1 VTIAQTVVLVLWKTL
16 PKTPTT
22 NVVKLVVYLAVLA
35 FVGALAVRG
44 VLPRTRPILP
54 GETIAE

>member
-1 VTIAQTVVLVLWKTL
+1 VVYVVVL
-16 PKTPTT
+16 
-22 NVVKLVVYLAVLA
+22 AI
-35 FVGALAVRG
+35 VGALAVKG